1 MRAAHGS
8 WFGFCRTEGDLDA
21 SEERVV
27 ERFGAWLG
35 MLETTSLNKSYKMVV
50 LRVLLDRDALW
61 DGLEIPRLA
70 AACRSFL
77 ENHPALRADL
87 EGAAFTR
94 VPGDAALDMENFA
107 AWWLEWPLSRWMDDQ
122 AGQRWFTRRGDRFVA
137 DFTCPPGLRAAF
149 ESLTG
154 ELVDLRLAHYTQ
166 SRLASHKAPRGS
178 EGTPPATTFRAKVSH
193 SGGKPILFLP
203 TVESVPSR
211 PTGPTRVR
219 LPDGREWVFRF
230 VKVACNVAHP
240 ADAVSARGN
249 NALPA
254 LLRGWFGPD
263 AGLPGTNFE
272 VEFCSIDGAW
282 SVAPV
287 AYASGVRIRDRE
299 PKIPPFELIPS
310 PPPAARY
317 TTHVPVYDLTAA
329 AGFWGPES
337 VPEEIGWTEVPG
349 VSPKPGMFVARVTGT
364 SMEPLIPDGS
374 WCLFRP
380 CPAGSRQGRI
390 VLVQLGTDGAG
401 ENGGRFTVK
410 KYHSEKTVTADGWRH
425 DRIQLLPVNPAF
437 EPIEI
442 EPAEVDALWVIGTV
456 QAVIATEPSIADP
469 LRQSDASTY
478 RE

>member
-1 MRAAHGS
+1 
-8 WFGFCRTEGDLDA
+8 
-21 SEERVV
+21 
-27 ERFGAWLG
+27 
-35 MLETTSLNKSYKMVV
+35 
-50 LRVLLDRDALW
+50 
-61 DGLEIPRLA
+61 
-70 AACRSFL
+70 
-77 ENHPALRADL
+77 
-87 EGAAFTR
+87 
-94 VPGDAALDMENFA
+94 
-107 AWWLEWPLSRWMDDQ
+107 
-122 AGQRWFTRRGDRFVA
+122 VA
-137 DFTCPPGLRAAF
+137 DFTCPPELRAAF
-149 ESLTG
+149 ESLSG
-154 ELVDLRLAHYTQ
+154 ELVDLRLAHYTH
-166 SRLASHKAPRGS
+166 SRLSFPKAPRES
-178 EGTPPATTFRAKVSH
+178 EGTPPSATFRAKVSH

-240 ADAVSARGN
+240 GDAASARGN

-254 LLRGWFGPD
+254 LLRDWFGPD

-272 VEFCSIDGAW
+272 VEFTSIDGAW
-282 SVAPV
+282 SVAPLS
-287 AYASGVRIRDRE
+287 SGRLSNL
-299 PKIPPFELIPS
+299 PNAAPTPPDSSFLNTLLSS

-337 VPEEIGWTEVPG
+337 VPDEIGWAEVPG
-349 VSPKPGMFVARVTGT
+349 VSLKPGMFVARVTGT

-380 CPAGSRQGRI
+380 CPAGSREGRI
-390 VLVQLGTDGAG
+390 VLVQLGTYGAG

-442 EPAEVDALWVIGTV
+442 EPENSGDLTIVGELEELLFSLSVK
-456 QAVIATEPSIADP
+456 AVVTHHRPN
-469 LRQSDASTY
+469 
-478 RE
+478 